1 MADMYPKPLSKL
13 IAAFEMFPGIGRKMA
28 SRLAFYLLT
37 MDDDRIKFISDAIK
51 DAKAGLSYCSICCN
65 ITQNDPCEIC
75 KSDRDH
81 SVICVVSSVKDLM
94 AMERTCEFD
103 GVYHVL
109 HGVISPMEGVN
120 PEDLKIKELLKRLDK
135 GVTEVIIATNSSVE
149 GEATAMYLSRLIKPF
164 DIKVTRIAHGISV
177 GTEIEYAD
185 EATLIRALK
194 GRIAI

>member
-28 SRLAFYLLT
+28 VRLAFHLLT
-37 MDDDRIKFISDAIK
+37 MDDDKIRYVSDAIK
-51 DAKAGLSYCSICCN
+51 EAKAGLSYCSICCN
-65 ITQNDPCEIC
+65 ITQKDPCDIC
-75 KSDRDH
+75 SSDRDH
-81 SVICVVSSVKDLM
+81 SVICVMSSVKDLM
-94 AMERTCEFD
+94 AMERTCEYD

-109 HGVISPMEGVN
+109 HGVISPMEGIN
-120 PEDLKIKELLKRLDK
+120 PENLKIKELLRRLDDSVK
-135 GVTEVIIATNSSVE
+135 EVIIAINSSVE

-194 GRIAI
+194 GRTAI

>member
-28 SRLAFYLLT
+28 VRLAFHLLT
-37 MDDDRIKFISDAIK
+37 MDDDKIRYVSDAIK
-51 DAKAGLSYCSICCN
+51 EAKAGLSYCSICCN
-65 ITQNDPCEIC
+65 ITQKDPCDIC
-75 KSDRDH
+75 SSDRDH
-81 SVICVVSSVKDLM
+81 SVICVMSSVKDLM
-94 AMERTCEFD
+94 AMERTCEYD

-109 HGVISPMEGVN
+109 HGVISPMEGIN
-120 PEDLKIKELLKRLDK
+120 PENLKIKELLRRLDDSVK
-135 GVTEVIIATNSSVE
+135 EVIIAINSSVE

-164 DIKVTRIAHGISV
+164 EIKVTRIAHGISV

-194 GRIAI
+194 GRTAI

>member
-1 MADMYPKPLSKL
+1 
-13 IAAFEMFPGIGRKMA
+13 
-28 SRLAFYLLT
+28 
-37 MDDDRIKFISDAIK
+37 
-51 DAKAGLSYCSICCN
+51 
-65 ITQNDPCEIC
+65 
-75 KSDRDH
+75 
-81 SVICVVSSVKDLM
+81 
-94 AMERTCEFD
+94 
-103 GVYHVL
+103 
-109 HGVISPMEGVN
+109 MEGVN

>member
-28 SRLAFYLLT
+28 VRLAFHLLT
-37 MDDDRIKFISDAIK
+37 MDDDKIKYVSDAIK
-51 DAKAGLSYCSICCN
+51 EAKAGLSYCSICCN
-65 ITQNDPCEIC
+65 ITQKDPCDIC
-75 KSDRDH
+75 SSDRDH
-81 SVICVVSSVKDLM
+81 SVICVMSSVKDLM
-94 AMERTCEFD
+94 AMERTCEYD

-109 HGVISPMEGVN
+109 HGVISPMEGIN
-120 PEDLKIKELLKRLDK
+120 PENLKIKELLRRLDDSVK
-135 GVTEVIIATNSSVE
+135 EVIIAINSSVE

-164 DIKVTRIAHGISV
+164 EIKVTRIAHGISV

-194 GRIAI
+194 GRTAI